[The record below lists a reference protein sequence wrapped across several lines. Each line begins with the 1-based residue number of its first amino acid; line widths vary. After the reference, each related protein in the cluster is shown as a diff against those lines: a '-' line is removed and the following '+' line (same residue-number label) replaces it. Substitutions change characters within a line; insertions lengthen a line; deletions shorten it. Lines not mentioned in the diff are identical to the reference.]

1 MAHRR
6 LTLTSRD
13 RSSCTAV
20 EGSIRN
26 PVRHPLALAA
36 ALLLCG
42 QAAIAQTPSAGN
54 KPVADKPLPVVVVS
68 ATRIETDADEV
79 AASVTVID
87 AKQIERRQAG
97 DVKDALAHEIG
108 VSVRSQTNRSS
119 AAFYATGRGGNEGI
133 NIRGL
138 EGNQV
143 MLQID
148 GVRLPMV
155 YSSGPVFAGRGDY
168 IDVEA
173 FKRVELLRGP
183 SSASYGSDG
192 LAGAVSFLT
201 KDPSDLLPK
210 GKSSQAAI
218 KLGYNSVDNTT
229 TLVPSYAQRGESY
242 EAMVLA
248 SLRRGHEAETG
259 GSNDVRNNTRTT
271 ANPQDVSSDYVLGKL
286 VYKLDARQ
294 RLKLSLEHL
303 ERQVD
308 TEIYT
313 LFGDASYPTTTDV
326 NSHERITRTL
336 AKLGYEFVDSSNPLF
351 QRAEAQLYWQD
362 AKNRQLGDEVRSN
375 TAAWNTRSRDNL
387 YGERSVGASAQ
398 FETYLK
404 SQRLVW
410 GVDASTALVHSLKD
424 GANYLNGTRVTSGS
438 SAFVVNKSFP
448 DTDYRLFGAFVQD
461 EITLGSVVVTPGLR
475 LDRFELDPRKGD
487 PLYTVNN
494 KTEPA
499 RLSDQALSPKLGA
512 VWTLDP
518 MLRAFGQYS
527 HGFRAP
533 TPSQVNGGV
542 TNLTASTPY
551 RSIGNAD
558 LKPETSQS
566 IELGLRGRT
575 DSWRYSVAVFSS
587 RYEDFIAS
595 NTDVTASSTVPLE
608 PGMPAATRTYQS
620 VNLNGVR
627 ISGYE
632 LEGAWSFLPGWT
644 LSASYAHAK
653 GDTETVGVKTPLE
666 SINPDKG
673 VLSLR
678 YAPSSIWGT
687 ELTLTGMKSQRRN
700 PYPTSYYTPKG
711 FLVGDVSA
719 WYVFDSHWSLSAA
732 VNNIADVKYTLWSD
746 ARGVAPTS
754 TTLDAYTQPGR
765 TVSVS
770 LRYQF

>member
-1 MAHRR
+1 MARSQQR
-6 LTLTSRD
+6 ISSRPA
-13 RSSCTAV
+13 RQPAAFTPSL
-20 EGSIRN
+20 
-26 PVRHPLALAA
+26 HPLALAA
-36 ALLLCG
+36 ALIAFSPLG
-42 QAAIAQTPSAGN
+42 ASAQASGAAN
-54 KPVADKPLPVVVVS
+54 KPAVADKPLPTIVVS
-68 ATRIETDADEV
+68 ATRVETDADEV
-79 AASVTVID
+79 AATVTAID
-87 AKQIERRQAG
+87 AKEIERRQAG
-97 DVKDALAHEIG
+97 DIKDMLAHEVG

-143 MLQID
+143 MLQVD

-218 KLGYNSVDNTT
+218 KLGYNSVDNST
-229 TLVPSYAQRGESY
+229 TLVPSYAQRGEAY

-248 SLRRGHEAETG
+248 SLRRGHETKTG
-259 GSNDVRNNTRTT
+259 GSNDAPNNTRTT
-271 ANPQDVSSDYVLGKL
+271 ANPQDVSSDYVLSKL

-294 RLKLSLEHL
+294 RLKVSLEHL
-303 ERQVD
+303 ERKVD
-308 TEIYT
+308 TDVYT

-336 AKLGYEFVDSSNPLF
+336 AKLGYEFVDSTNPLF
-351 QRAEAQLYWQD
+351 QRAEAQVYWQD
-362 AKNRQLGDEVRSN
+362 AKNRQLGDETRSN
-375 TAAWNTRSRDNL
+375 TTAWNSRTRDNL
-387 YGERSVGASAQ
+387 YGERSYGASAQ
-398 FETYLK
+398 FESYLS

-410 GVDASTALVHSLKD
+410 GLDASSALVHSLKD
-424 GANYLNGTRVTSGS
+424 GANYLNGTLVTSGS

-461 EITLGSVVVTPGLR
+461 EITLGNVLVTPGLR

-494 KTEPA
+494 KTDPA
-499 RLSDQALSPKLGA
+499 KLSDQALSPKLGA

-518 MLRAFGQYS
+518 ALRVFGQYS

-558 LKPETSQS
+558 LKPETSKS
-566 IELGLRGRT
+566 FELGLRGRS
-575 DSWRYSVAVFSS
+575 DSWRYSLSVFNS

-595 NTDVTASSTVPLE
+595 NADVTATTTVPLE
-608 PGMPAATRTYQS
+608 SGMPSTTRTYQS

-632 LEGAWSFLPGWT
+632 LEGAWTFLPGWT

-653 GDTETVGVKTPLE
+653 GDSETAGVKTPLE

-678 YAPSSIWGT
+678 YAPSSIWGA

-700 PYPTSYYTPKG
+700 PYPSSYYTPKG
-711 FLVGDVSA
+711 FLVGDISA
-719 WYVFDSHWSLSAA
+719 WYEFDSRWSLNAA
-732 VNNIADVKYTLWSD
+732 VNNIADVKYMLWSD

-754 TTLDAYTQPGR
+754 TSLDAYTQPGR
-765 TVSVS
+765 NVSVS

>member
-1 MAHRR
+1 MARSPSP
-6 LTLTSRD
+6 LSD
-13 RSSCTAV
+13 RSSTALTAF
-20 EGSIRN
+20 SL
-26 PVRHPLALAA
+26 HPLALACLLQVSGA
-36 ALLLCG
+36 TALA
-42 QAAIAQTPSAGN
+42 QASEPKRA
-54 KPVADKPLPVVVVS
+54 VADKPLPAVVVS
-68 ATRIETDADEV
+68 ATRVEADADEV
-79 AASVTVID
+79 AATVTSID
-87 AKQIERRQAG
+87 AKKIERRQAG
-97 DVKDALAHEIG
+97 DVKDALAHEVG

-143 MLQID
+143 MLQVD

-210 GKSSQAAI
+210 GKKSQAAI
-218 KLGYNSVDNTT
+218 KLGYNSVDNST
-229 TLVPSYAQRGESY
+229 TLVPSYAQRGEGY

-248 SLRRGHEAETG
+248 SLRRGHEAKTG
-259 GSNDVRNNTRTT
+259 GSNNAPNNTRTT
-271 ANPQDVSSDYVLGKL
+271 ANPQDVSSDYLLGKL
-286 VYKLDARQ
+286 AYKLDARQ

-308 TEIYT
+308 TEVYT
-313 LFGDASYPTTTDV
+313 LFGDPSYPTTTDV
-326 NSHERITRTL
+326 NSHERISRTL
-336 AKLGYEFVDSSNPLF
+336 VKLGYEFVDSSNPLF

-362 AKNRQLGDEVRSN
+362 AKNRQLGDEARSN
-375 TAAWNTRSRDNL
+375 TTAWNTRSRDNL

-398 FETYLK
+398 FETYLTQ
-404 SQRLVW
+404 QRLVW

-424 GANYLNGTRVTSGS
+424 GANYLNGSLVTSGS

-461 EITLGSVVVTPGLR
+461 EITLGNVVVTPGLR

-499 RLSDQALSPKLGA
+499 TLADQALSPKLGA
-512 VWTLDP
+512 VWTINPL
-518 MLRAFGQYS
+518 LRVFGQYS

-533 TPSQVNGGV
+533 TPSQLNGGV
-542 TNLTASTPY
+542 TNLTSAIPY

-558 LKPETSQS
+558 LKPETSRS
-566 IELGLRGRT
+566 FELGLRGRSDT
-575 DSWRYSVAVFSS
+575 VRYSLSVFNS
-587 RYEDFIAS
+587 RYEDFIAA
-595 NTDVTASSTVPLE
+595 NTDVTATTTVPLE
-608 PGMPAATRTYQS
+608 PGMPSTTRTFQS

-627 ISGYE
+627 IKGYE

-653 GDTETVGVKTPLE
+653 GDSEAAGVKTPLE

-673 VLSLR
+673 VLGLR
-678 YAPSSIWGT
+678 YAPSTTWGA
-687 ELTLTGMKSQRRN
+687 ELTLTGMQSQRRN
-700 PYPTSYYTPKG
+700 PNPSANFTPKG
-711 FLVGDVSA
+711 FVVGDISA
-719 WYVFDSHWSLSAA
+719 WYEISRQWSLNAA
-732 VNNIADVKYTLWSD
+732 MNNVADVKYTLWAD

-754 TTLDAYTQPGR
+754 ATLDAYSQPGR
-765 TVSVS
+765 NVSVS